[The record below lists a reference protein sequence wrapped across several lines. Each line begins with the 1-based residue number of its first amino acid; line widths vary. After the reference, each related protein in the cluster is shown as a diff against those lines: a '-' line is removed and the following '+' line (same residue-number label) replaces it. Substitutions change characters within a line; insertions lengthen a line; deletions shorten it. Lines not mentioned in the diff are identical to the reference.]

1 MKINFQ
7 KSKIFSLLSKDT
19 NKIHLNKGVASKYFV
34 KEPIVHG
41 VYLVI
46 IALSKFINKQKHE
59 IIITNVS
66 LNFKNFVNIN
76 EEFDLK
82 ILKNKIIIFNKFHT
96 KLEIHL
102 KYKIANRIGNFKTKI
117 KKKNFLNY
125 SFKKLFNFELVQQLI
140 YASYYIGTVK
150 PGNGSLI
157 LNIKLDFNKLYSSNL
172 KPLVEKKIKNFY
184 VISYQSNFFKV
195 QISACKLVPFT
206 KKMKKL
212 KFKTKTLK
220 KIKNKKILI
229 FGPKSD
235 LAQRFNNNLFYKNNC
250 KIYKFSFRINV
261 DKPRISSNQKKILKR
276 KISTIKPNYIF
287 YFSSPKIFY
296 DEKKN
301 KKLFNYYKIIFNDY
315 LETII
320 KFIQENK
327 TRAKIFYP
335 STIFLNNKK
344 KYFRFKSYL
353 TTKEIA
359 EKTCKSKKNR
369 DFISCYRL
377 PKLFSR
383 SNYNLLGFYEGK
395 NIEILDNYF
404 EKFF

>member
-19 NKIHLNKGVASKYFV
+19 NKIHLSKSFASKYFV
-34 KEPIVHG
+34 KEPIAHG

-46 IALSKFINKQKHE
+46 IALSKFINKQKYE

-66 LNFKNFVNIN
+66 INFKNFVNIN
-76 EEFDLK
+76 EEFNLK
-82 ILKNKIIIFNKFHT
+82 ILKDKIIIFNKFHT

-102 KYKIANRIGNFKTKI
+102 RYKKVNQKDKLKTKI
-117 KKKNFLNY
+117 KKNKFLNY
-125 SFKKLFNFELVQQLI
+125 NFKKLFNFELVKQLV
-140 YASYYIGTVK
+140 YVSYYIGTVK

-157 LNIKLDFNKLYSSNL
+157 LNIKLDYNKLFSSNK
-172 KPLVEKKIKNFY
+172 KPSIEKKIKNFY
-184 VISYQSNFFKV
+184 VISYQSNFFKF
-195 QISACKLVPFT
+195 QISACKLVPF
-206 KKMKKL
+206 KNKMKKL
-212 KFKTKTLK
+212 KFRSKTLK
-220 KIKNKKILI
+220 KLKNKKILI

-235 LAQRFNNNLFYKNNC
+235 LAQIFNNIMFQKNNC
-250 KIYKFSFRINV
+250 KIYGYSFRINI
-261 DKPRISSNQKKILKR
+261 DKPRINSNQKKILKR
-276 KISTIKPNYIF
+276 KISIIKPNYIF
-287 YFSSPKIFY
+287 YFSSPKIYY

-301 KKLFNYYKIIFNDY
+301 KKLFNYYKVIFNDY
-315 LETII
+315 LEIII

-327 TRAKIFYP
+327 TQTKIFYP

-344 KYFRFKSYL
+344 KYARFKSYL

-369 DFISCYRL
+369 DFISCLRL
-377 PKLFSR
+377 PKLISR
-383 SNYNLLGFYEGK
+383 SNYNLLGYYEGK
-395 NIEILDNYF
+395 NIGILDNYF

>member
-1 MKINFQ
+1 MKINFK
-7 KSKIFSLLSKDT
+7 KSKTFSLLSKDT
-19 NKIHLNKGVASKYFV
+19 NKIHLNKDFASKYFV

-46 IALSKFINKQKHE
+46 IALSKFLNKQKHE

-66 LNFKNFVNIN
+66 INFKNFVSIN
-76 EEFDLK
+76 EDFNFK
-82 ILKNKIIIFNKFHT
+82 IFKDKIIIYNKFHT
-96 KLEIHL
+96 KLEIYL
-102 KYKIANRIGNFKTKI
+102 RYKIASQIGNLKTKI
-117 KKKNFLNY
+117 KEKKFLKY
-125 SFKKLFNFELVQQLI
+125 SFKKLFNFELIQQLL
-140 YASYYIGTVK
+140 YASYHIGTVK

-157 LNIKLDFNKLYSSNL
+157 LNIKLDFNKLNSSNI
-172 KPLVEKKIKNFY
+172 KPSIEKKIKNFY

-195 QISACKLVPFT
+195 QISACKLIPFE
-206 KKMKKL
+206 KKMKKFIL
-212 KFKTKTLK
+212 RSKTLK

-235 LAQRFNNNLFYKNNC
+235 LAQRLNKSFFHKNNC
-250 KIYKFSFRINV
+250 KIYGFSFRINI
-261 DKPRISSNQKKILKR
+261 DKPKISSNQKKILKR
-276 KISTIKPNYIF
+276 KISIIKPNYIF
-287 YFSSPKIFY
+287 YFSSPKIYY

-301 KKLFNYYKIIFNDY
+301 KKLFNYYKVIFNDY
-315 LETII
+315 LEIII

-327 TRAKIFYP
+327 TQTKIFYP

-344 KYFRFKSYL
+344 KYARFKSYL

-369 DFISCYRL
+369 DFISCLRL
-377 PKLFSR
+377 PKLISR
-383 SNYNLLGFYEGK
+383 SNYNLLGYYEGK
-395 NIEILDNYF
+395 NIGILDNYF